1 MVKDFDPSSLPPAV
15 KKVAMALRIA
25 GWTAFW
31 IQLVL
36 GIISALIFMFALIG
50 LPSAKN
56 ADSIGSGILF
66 AGVAIVILAVSIYL
80 SFRYTRLARKLRSPS
95 ASLRPSRAETSKV
108 IRLTLLVNLGG
119 MFITLIGSEAINGI
133 LLGKSLS
140 LPQGGLIASSVDI
153 RDFIQPLDLFIVLGN
168 THIVFAYFIGV
179 AISLWLL
186 DRVYTE

>member
-1 MVKDFDPSSLPPAV
+1 
-15 KKVAMALRIA
+15 MALRIA

-56 ADSIGSGILF
+56 SESIGSGILF

-80 SFRYTRLARKLRSPS
+80 SFRYTRLAKKLRSPS